1 MNTNWRRWCYG
12 VWSVRLAVA
21 FVLAVPLAGCS
32 AFDVTIQP
40 EFAAQAVTDHVARET
55 GFRPSDVSCPSGV
68 YVDANTEFE
77 CHYTGS
83 DGEPY
88 TARLRIANPSRGDA
102 PGFHIE
108 IRPS

>member
-1 MNTNWRRWCYG
+1 MKINR
-12 VWSVRLAVA
+12 SLAVA
-21 FVLAVPLAGCS
+21 FIVAVPLTGCS

-40 EFAAQAVTDHVARET
+40 EFAARAVTDHVARET

-68 YVDANTEFE
+68 YVDANAEFD

-83 DGEPY
+83 DGKRY
-88 TARLRIANPSRGDA
+88 TARLTIANSGRDA
-102 PGFHIE
+102 SGFDIE